1 MKIINIVLGIATAI
15 ILGALINLGI
25 AAFYPAPA
33 YPSYPSV
40 PMMAPCPPAD
50 TLCVQESEQAQAQA
64 NQQAQIQFN
73 QEQQAYEPVIG
84 VYNRNVFIEANII
97 GIILFAIGFFLAFGG
112 VALAARGVP
121 IGIMLAGLW
130 GIIYGYTRGWGSVD
144 NILKFFVGLAVALIV
159 IGGSM
164 WMMGKHEKRKTHGS

>member
-25 AAFYPAPA
+25 AAFYPAPT

-40 PMMAPCPPAD
+40 PIMAPCPPTD
-50 TLCVQESEQAQAQA
+50 TLCVQESQQAEAQAS
-64 NQQAQIQFN
+64 QQAQVQFN
-73 QEQQAYEPVIG
+73 QEQQAYEQVIG
-84 VYNRNVFIEANII
+84 VYNRNVFIDANII
-97 GIILFAIGFFLAFGG
+97 GIILFAIGFFLAFGSA
-112 VALAARGVP
+112 VLAARGVP

-130 GIIYGYTRGWGSVD
+130 GIVYGYAKGWGGVD
-144 NILKFFVGLAVALIV
+144 NVLKFFVGVAVAVIV

-164 WMMGKHEKRKTHGS
+164 WMMGRHAKRRNT